1 MDLSSIG
8 CFVLLLLE
16 EGIEPLSLPCFSM
29 YINILPPPIENTSL
43 VIGMHSWERFWGC
56 KQSFCN
62 IWQIQQGANSA
73 VYLYQM
79 GIVLANYWV
88 CRSWSSG
95 KPNVFTSGCVG
106 SKPHLHTSLWA
117 PFSASKQVLVRDDT
131 NRPETRW
138 KNLLQMTK
146 GGQLGIRRRI
156 SGC

>member
-1 MDLSSIG
+1 
-8 CFVLLLLE
+8 
-16 EGIEPLSLPCFSM
+16 
-29 YINILPPPIENTSL
+29 
-43 VIGMHSWERFWGC
+43 
-56 KQSFCN
+56 
-62 IWQIQQGANSA
+62 
-73 VYLYQM
+73 M